1 MSRCFARSAPLLRT
15 KQRIFGMVL
24 AFLILNVTRDAE
36 GMNVT
41 IKRGMGE
48 ELVKPDEARWYLVSS
63 AMWCIVKEQQSIH
76 FWQFCVHLRSFF
88 FPYEMLIHASVVV
101 NDAGYTTNCN
111 LLLFHLRGNVT
122 EMYRHARPRNSLGC
136 YCCIKQGNFVFSWK

>member
-41 IKRGMGE
+41 ILKRGMGE
-48 ELVKPDEARWYLVSS
+48 VLMKPDEARWYLVSS
-63 AMWCIVKEQQSIH
+63 AM
-76 FWQFCVHLRSFF
+76 
-88 FPYEMLIHASVVV
+88 
-101 NDAGYTTNCN
+101 
-111 LLLFHLRGNVT
+111 
-122 EMYRHARPRNSLGC
+122 
-136 YCCIKQGNFVFSWK
+136 